1 MKPNKKRNFIS
12 ISILI
17 ILVFCVY
24 LLFSYNKQK
33 LKNPILSQIESK
45 TETPQI
51 EEKDKP
57 ESLFKKEGPTNE
69 NTKNIST
76 TINVLDKNYSVKT
89 EEGVNVYNVMK
100 SAEND
105 GFSFQGK
112 EYPTLGFFVEGI
124 NGVKG
129 EPGKYWIYYVNG
141 EKAQVGISKYIVK
154 DGDIINWKQ
163 E

>member
-1 MKPNKKRNFIS
+1 MKQNQKRNFIS
-12 ISILI
+12 ILILI
-17 ILVFCVY
+17 ILIFCAY

-33 LKNPILSQIESK
+33 VEAPILLQTESRA
-45 TETPQI
+45 ETPQI
-51 EEKDKP
+51 EEKNKI
-57 ESLFKKEGPTNE
+57 ESLFIKEGPTNE

-89 EEGVNVYNVMK
+89 EEGINVYDVMK

-105 GFSFQGK
+105 GFSFKGK
-112 EYPTLGFFVEGI
+112 EYPSLGFFVEEI

-129 EPGKYWIYYVNG
+129 EPGEYWIYYVNG

-154 DGDIINWKQ
+154 DGDIINWRQ